1 MIYKC
6 EVSYFMVG
14 EEGFEPIEEEVT
26 SLEPFVISC
35 GEYPCFEVLRT
46 LVFGLSMLALGIRLV
61 WFEILAIKLQKLNPG
76 DLELEMQVFL
86 GLEKIGTMK
95 LNCACLY

>member
-1 MIYKC
+1 M
-6 EVSYFMVG
+6 
-14 EEGFEPIEEEVT
+14 EEEVT
-26 SLEPFVISC
+26 SLEPFLVSC
-35 GEYPCFEVLRT
+35 GEYPCFELLRT

-61 WFEILAIKLQKLNPG
+61 WFEILAIELQKLNLG
-76 DLELEMQVFL
+76 DLELEIMQVFL